1 MHQVNWV
8 QDRWHE
14 VTGASSTTWLAV
26 GLWAV
31 LAVGVLALIWANRQV
46 RRHRRLTIDQIRPHV
61 GVLMEPHAADWHVI
75 EFVARNFGKTAAYN
89 IRFSFVERPTVAA
102 YENSSNGYA
111 DVVELQLPEELP
123 TLAPNQEWRTVWD
136 SAFERSELGDAIES
150 RFSGTVTYYDRPGDP
165 PRWKF
170 WQPRRRS
177 FETKVVLDWD
187 ALPPVQRVE
196 LMSMHDLANREKLKL
211 ELLRGVL
218 TYFHYASTEPRIDVF
233 RDEIERIN
241 RAADETRERWRARH
255 QLDDPTDVHP
265 RLDEPKAAAGKHRV

>member
-1 MHQVNWV
+1 MNWV

-14 VTGASSTTWLAV
+14 VTGASSSTWLAV
-26 GLWAV
+26 GSWAV

-46 RRHRRLTIDQIRPHV
+46 RRNRRLTIDQIRPHV
-61 GVLMEPHAADWHVI
+61 GVFMESHAADWHVI

-89 IRFSFVERPTVAA
+89 IRFTFARPPTVAA

-111 DVVELQLPEELP
+111 DIVELQLPEELAS
-123 TLAPNQEWRTVWD
+123 LAPNQEWRTVWD

-150 RFSGTVTYYDRPGDP
+150 RFTGVVTYYDRPDEP

-177 FETKVVLDWD
+177 FETKVVLDWA
-187 ALPPVQRVE
+187 ALPPVHRVE
-196 LMSMHDLANREKLKL
+196 LMSVHDLANREKLKL

-218 TYFHYASTEPRIDVF
+218 TYFHYASTEPRPDVF
-233 RDEIERIN
+233 RSEIERIN
-241 RAADETRERWRARH
+241 RAADETQERWRARH
-255 QLDDPTDVHP
+255 QVDDPTDVHL
-265 RLDEPKAAAGKHRV
+265 RLDKPQAAAGKHRV